1 MSDKDFL
8 TWEDA
13 VSDLISQPHQQQLV
27 RDCYFDPSVDE
38 AANRYFHSPEWA
50 AVQQLLPKKV
60 GHALDVGAGR
70 GIGSYAL
77 AKLGWTVTAVEPDP
91 SALVGAGAISQL
103 VENHA
108 LPISISQ
115 EFGEKL
121 NFPDNHFELVFA
133 RQVLHHADD
142 LQKLCK
148 ELCRVL
154 KPGGMFI
161 AIREHVITKQA
172 DLSKFYDVHPLHHLY
187 GGEYAYTFRKYR
199 TVINRAGFDLD
210 AVLRPFDSAINY
222 SPYTYETLRD
232 AIQDRLNAMPLGSV
246 VSPLLDREMIFKT
259 LLRMF
264 SYIDQRPGR
273 LFSFVCHKPMDKK

>member
-38 AANRYFHSPEWA
+38 AANRYFQSPEWE
-50 AVQQLLPKKV
+50 AVKDILPEDV
-60 GHALDVGAGR
+60 GHALDLGAGR
-70 GIGSYAL
+70 GIASFAL
-77 AKLGWTVTAVEPDP
+77 AKLGWKVTAVEPDP
-91 SALVGAGAISQL
+91 SALVGAGAITQL
-103 VENHA
+103 AENHE

-121 NFPDNHFELVFA
+121 NFPDNHFNLVFA

-148 ELCRVL
+148 ELFRVL
-154 KPGGMFI
+154 KPGGMFV

-187 GGEYAYTFRKYR
+187 GGEYAYTLNRYR
-199 TVINRAGFDLD
+199 AVIKKAGFDLD
-210 AVLRPFDSAINY
+210 TVIRPFDSAINY
-222 SPYTYETLRD
+222 SPYTYNTLRD
-232 AIQDRLNAMPLGSV
+232 AIQTRLSGIPLGGLAGR
-246 VSPLLDREMIFKT
+246 LLNKDAIFKL
-259 LLRMF
+259 LLRIF

-273 LFSFVCHKPMDKK
+273 LFSFVCHKPSDNK